1 MTAQERYEAAK
12 AEYERCEA
20 LFQER
25 KTEIEA
31 ECPYWLQHDAKES
44 ARYATG
50 AKDAWVEL
58 LDARAAL
65 DRDQVAAQVA
75 A

>member
-1 MTAQERYEAAK
+1 MTARERYEAAK

-20 LFQER
+20 AYQER
-25 KTEIEA
+25 KAVIEA
-31 ECPYWLQHDAKES
+31 ECPYWLQHEAKDS
-44 ARYATG
+44 ARYASG
-50 AKDAWVEL
+50 ARDAWVEL

-65 DRDQVAAQVA
+65 DRDQVASPVA